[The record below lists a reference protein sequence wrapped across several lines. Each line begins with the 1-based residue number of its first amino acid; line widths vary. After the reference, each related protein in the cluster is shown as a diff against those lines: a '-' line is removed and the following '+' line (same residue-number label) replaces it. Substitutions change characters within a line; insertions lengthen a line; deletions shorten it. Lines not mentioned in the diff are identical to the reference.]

1 MRAAVIARCRGAA
14 PLAARSARDD
24 GCRFVSSLPNDACE
38 LIATVGE
45 SEQAAGDMFRRFVRR
60 ARAAEPSLNAYV
72 DLAKE
77 EEEDGPTGPVTGLLG
92 GVPLGAKAS
101 FCVEGTVSDACS
113 DVLDRYRPPYTATA
127 PARLLE
133 SGCRLVGKHNQ
144 DEFAMGAA
152 NLYSAAGPAV
162 NPHSPGLLDAR
173 HKAILTPGGSSG
185 GSAAAV
191 AAGSCLVAL
200 GSDTGGSVRL
210 PAAYCGVVGL
220 KPTYGRL
227 SRHGLI
233 AFASSLD
240 TPGVLARCVADAA
253 LALDAAA
260 GTDPLDDT
268 TVRQSRIAPEALPTR
283 ADIARMLDS
292 PAGQPVSVSSAA
304 AAAPGAFSPALV
316 HARRPTAA
324 GRSAAGPDAPLPEG
338 LRAAIAGKRV
348 GILAECHVAELPEA
362 ALRSWQEGARWLED
376 AGAVV
381 VPVSVPEVRTALPA
395 YYVLAPAEAASNLS
409 RFDGV
414 RYGLRAEGAAPA
426 EGEGDAAGRSTGGLE
441 RMYTATRSEG
451 FGPEVQRR
459 ILAGNF
465 VLSAEAKSSY
475 YDAAVAARRA
485 LRLAMEG
492 LFGQGGVDLVL
503 TPTAPDMPADI
514 TAAVKAGQ
522 SSGAAV
528 ADPLAQ
534 YLGDV
539 MTVAAN
545 LADLPAVSVP
555 VGMTELSGSG
565 ASLPTGL
572 QLMAARQ
579 DERTLLHAAAVL
591 EWYAPFATRAV
602 WPWDERA

>member
-1 MRAAVIARCRGAA
+1 
-14 PLAARSARDD
+14 
-24 GCRFVSSLPNDACE
+24 
-38 LIATVGE
+38 
-45 SEQAAGDMFRRFVRR
+45 MFRRFVRR

-144 DEFAMGAA
+144 DEFAMSAA

-492 LFGQGGVDLVL
+492 LFGQGGVSHLAEEAALGVML
-503 TPTAPDMPADI
+503 GCWLHCQVRRRGFVGQGGCNSAAAAAQAARAVARLLRAKLSLAGLRAPPASKTSWLPVRATAPPPHPPCPSPSRSGLLGVARCAL
-514 TAAVKAGQ
+514 TAAGGPRADAYGPGYARRHHRSGQ
-522 SSGAAV
+522 GRPVQRRRGGRPSR
-528 ADPLAQ
+528 P
-534 YLGDV
+534 
-539 MTVAAN
+539 
-545 LADLPAVSVP
+545 VP
-555 VGMTELSGSG
+555 RRRHDGGG
-565 ASLPTGL
+565 QP
-572 QLMAARQ
+572 R
-579 DERTLLHAAAVL
+579 
-591 EWYAPFATRAV
+591 
-602 WPWDERA
+602 

>member
-1 MRAAVIARCRGAA
+1 
-14 PLAARSARDD
+14 
-24 GCRFVSSLPNDACE
+24 
-38 LIATVGE
+38 
-45 SEQAAGDMFRRFVRR
+45 MFRRFVRR

-113 DVLDRYRPPYTATA
+113 DVLGRYRPPYTATA

-316 HARRPTAA
+316 HARRPTAT

-492 LFGQGGVDLVL
+492 LFGQGGVSHLAEEAALGVMLGGPGCRSAPAREAVAGWAACSPGEQDQLVDLVL
-503 TPTAPDMPADI
+503 TPTAP
-514 TAAVKAGQ
+514 AGQ

>member
-1 MRAAVIARCRGAA
+1 MCCHASVA
-14 PLAARSARDD
+14 PSQ
-24 GCRFVSSLPNDACE
+24 
-38 LIATVGE
+38 LIATVGD
-45 SEQAAGDMFRRFVRR
+45 SEQAANDMFRRFVRR

-72 DLAKE
+72 DLASE
-77 EEEDGPTGPVTGLLG
+77 EEGQDDGPTAPTMGLLG

-113 DVLDRYRPPYTATA
+113 HVLDRYRPPYTATA

-162 NPHSPGLLDAR
+162 NPYSPGLQQDGTAL
-173 HKAILTPGGSSG
+173 LTPGGSSG

-191 AAGSCLVAL
+191 AAGSCLLAL

-253 LALDAAA
+253 LALDVAA
-260 GTDPLDDT
+260 GSDPLDDT
-268 TVRQSRIAPEALPTR
+268 SVRQQRLATSALPSR
-283 ADIARMLDS
+283 ADIARMLEA
-292 PAGQPVSVSSAA
+292 PAGQPVSVSAAA

-324 GRSAAGPDAPLPEG
+324 GRSAGGPDSPLPEG

-348 GILAECHVAELPEA
+348 GILAECHVAELPDA

-376 AGAVV
+376 AGAIV

-414 RYGLRAEGAAPA
+414 RYGLRAEGTAPA
-426 EGEGDAAGRSTGGLE
+426 EGDSETAGRSTGGLE

-465 VLSAEAKSSY
+465 MLSAAAKSSY

-492 LFGQGGVDLVL
+492 LFGQGGVSQL
-503 TPTAPDMPADI
+503 
-514 TAAVKAGQ
+514 AAVVAWRVHRCAAFPGGG
-522 SSGAAV
+522 SSKQRRSCVCCVWLEQGKEAFARV
-528 ADPLAQ
+528 REGGGGWSVRDALIALLPWP
-534 YLGDV
+534 
-539 MTVAAN
+539 TV
-545 LADLPAVSVP
+545 L
-555 VGMTELSGSG
+555 
-565 ASLPTGL
+565 
-572 QLMAARQ
+572 
-579 DERTLLHAAAVL
+579 
-591 EWYAPFATRAV
+591 
-602 WPWDERA
+602 